1 MDSGGALG
9 YRWSMA
15 LQQVRDLLART
26 IEYHR
31 KAAGY
36 YAGMGAHAD
45 KEAVRLVTEYLAGHE
60 LVLVRILEDFLTRG
74 EHEVCRTWIQNDP
87 DYHMERILDGLSIDE
102 AVDAK
107 EIIETA
113 VELNRRLI
121 EYFRRMKE
129 ISPNER
135 VEELFWSLEAHE
147 LDEQKRLSA
156 MYCEL

>member
-1 MDSGGALG
+1 MPL
-9 YRWSMA
+9 R
-15 LQQVRDLLART
+15 QVSELLART

-36 YAGMGAHAD
+36 YAGMGAHAN

-60 LVLVRILEDFLTRG
+60 LDLVKRLEDFLSRG
-74 EHEVCRTWIQNDP
+74 GHEVCRTWLQSDP
-87 DYHMERILDGLSIDE
+87 DYHMERILDGLQVDR
-102 AVDAK
+102 AVDAA

-121 EYFRRMKE
+121 EYFRRMRS
-129 ISPNER
+129 ISPNKH

-147 LDEQKRLSA
+147 LDEQRRLSA
-156 MYCEL
+156 MACEV